1 MGRAPFFV
9 LEGIDG
15 AGTTTQTARLAEALR
30 ARNIR
35 VHTTREP
42 SDGPIGALLRQIL
55 TGRVVT
61 PGAAGPLRAAKLG
74 LLFAADRVDHLE
86 VEVLPR
92 LALGE
97 CVVSDRYDHSTVAYQ
112 SVSARDPDSIP
123 WLLELNRFAQRPD
136 LTIVLDVS
144 PEVAR
149 ARRLARSSTKE
160 LFDDDDLQGRLAR
173 FYAEIDQHFP
183 GETIAHVSA
192 DRDVDVVFAEVLALA
207 LPFFDS
213 EPGSHKE

>member
-1 MGRAPFFV
+1 MRSAPFFV

-15 AGTTTQTARLAEALR
+15 AGTTTQTARLSEALR
-30 ARNIR
+30 SRNLE
-35 VHTTREP
+35 VHATREP
-42 SDGPIGALLRQIL
+42 SDGPVGMLLRQIL

-61 PGAAGPLRAAKLG
+61 PGEAGPLRAAKLA
-74 LLFAADRVDHLE
+74 LLFAADRMDHLE

-92 LALGE
+92 LTAGE

-112 SVSARDPDSIP
+112 SVSGRDPGSIP
-123 WLLELNRFAQRPD
+123 WLRELNRFARRPD

-149 ARRLARSSTKE
+149 ARRLSRSSAKE

-173 FYAEIDQHFP
+173 FYLEIDAHFP
-183 GETIAHVSA
+183 GERIAHVSA
-192 DRDVDVVFAEVLALA
+192 DRDVDAVFADVLALT
-207 LPFFDS
+207 LPFFEGAS
-213 EPGSHKE
+213 P

>member
-1 MGRAPFFV
+1 MRSAPFFV

-30 ARNIR
+30 NRNIT

-42 SDGPIGALLRQIL
+42 SDGPVGMLLRQIL

-61 PGAAGPLRAAKLG
+61 PGPAGPLRSAKLA
-74 LLFAADRVDHLE
+74 LLFAADRMDHLE

-92 LALGE
+92 LAAGE

-112 SVSARDPDSIP
+112 SVSGRDPGSIP
-123 WLLELNRFAQRPD
+123 WLRELNRFARRPD

-149 ARRLARSSTKE
+149 ARRLARSSAKE

-173 FYAEIDQHFP
+173 FYSDIDAHFP
-183 GETIAHVSA
+183 GERIAHVPA
-192 DRDVDVVFAEVLALA
+192 DRDVDAVFADVLALA
-207 LPFFDS
+207 LPFLEGAS
-213 EPGSHKE
+213 SKE